1 MVDKSAHT
9 PVTTLKMRS
18 LPFLRANTP
27 LYDLLRLFET
37 GRCHMAVLT
46 GPSEAK
52 GVLDPPMTPPS
63 GHPSDISPS
72 EALQRHHSD
81 GMHAHL
87 LQRQHSDGPSAH
99 HIMQRQASDGG
110 HSQLISTEPDGLMH
124 DEVPCQFA
132 VAIFPKV
139 LSTHHQ
145 LCHLAAGI
153 SSMSKEHVR
162 GCDFIA
168 FQAEWQHTCSS
179 HFNAQCEQRLV
190 WTMP

>member
-52 GVLDPPMTPPS
+52 GVLDPPMTPPP

-87 LQRQHSDGPSAH
+87 LQRQHSDGPSVH
-99 HIMQRQASDGG
+99 HIMQLQASEGG

-124 DEVPCQFA
+124 DEV
-132 VAIFPKV
+132 
-139 LSTHHQ
+139 HHA
-145 LCHLAAGI
+145 HLASLQSRFSLKSCQHII
-153 SSMSKEHVR
+153 STMSKDHVR
-162 GCDFIA
+162 C
-168 FQAEWQHTCSS
+168 WLHM
-179 HFNAQCEQRLV
+179 L
-190 WTMP
+190 